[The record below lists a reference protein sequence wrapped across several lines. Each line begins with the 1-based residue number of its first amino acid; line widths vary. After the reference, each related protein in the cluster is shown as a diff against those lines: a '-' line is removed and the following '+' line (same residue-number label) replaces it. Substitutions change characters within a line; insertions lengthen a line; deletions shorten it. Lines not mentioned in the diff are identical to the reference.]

1 MKKQNL
7 IGIVFLAAFLL
18 FFFFE
23 GYSQNLVEIYK
34 NGAVKLVPET
44 NYAQG
49 NDWNQVFRSYY
60 DKMYDTYIGKR
71 KYVTVLSD
79 GSVVVSH
86 SYVDYYTLFDKDGN
100 FVREFSISTG
110 KNKKL
115 QKPIAGALNDKIL
128 YTKSDN
134 MGKIHFVDLQGNVKK
149 IVTVKY
155 SVYDILPLP
164 GDRLLVTGF
173 VVGKKSRDIVSIV
186 DYNTGDQ
193 KVIYSYWWEDG
204 RYSTSSAGEDVPFF
218 YRKKLENGSEIMVG
232 YHPAD
237 AVMPVGVRQ
246 SSIRARIAIVKQKIV
261 VAAPSVNQVI
271 TYDLNG
277 IELSRMS
284 IPFGKKEVSVEE
296 QKEILRKQI
305 ESTKNN
311 TDPTIIPNV
320 SMNVESEEYKKV
332 IKPELVK
339 KMEKDM
345 ALITEPVT
353 LPVFTTVIKDS
364 EDNLLFFEIPETK
377 GGNKFNVWVYQDGG
391 NFVCQ
396 SSFVCDDYD
405 LVINADRMA
414 FHNGYLYSVQDK
426 KGAKGIPM
434 RLVKFRLSK

>member
-7 IGIVFLAAFLL
+7 IGIVFLAAFLS

-34 NGAVKLVPET
+34 KGAVKLVPET

-426 KGAKGIPM
+426 KGTKGIPM

>member
-1 MKKQNL
+1 MKKHIF
-7 IGIVFLAAFLL
+7 IGIVFMAAII
-18 FFFFE
+18 FFQAK
-23 GYSQNLVEIYK
+23 GYSQTLLDTYK
-34 NGAVKLVPET
+34 NGAVKLVPEA
-44 NYAQG
+44 NYAQD

-60 DKMYDTYIGKR
+60 DKMYDTYVGKR

-86 SYVDYYTLFDKDGN
+86 SYEDYYTLFDKDGN
-100 FVREFSISTG
+100 FVREFSINTG

-115 QKPIAGALNDKIL
+115 TKPIAGALNDKIL
-128 YTKSDN
+128 YTKADN
-134 MGKIHFVDLQGNVKK
+134 LGKIHFIDLQGNIKK
-149 IVTVKY
+149 IVNIKY

-173 VVGKKSRDIVSIV
+173 VVGKKCRDIVSIV

-193 KVIYSYWWEDG
+193 KVIYSYWFQDG
-204 RYSTSSAGEDVPFF
+204 RYSASSAGEDVPFF
-218 YRKKLENGSEIMVG
+218 YRKKLENGSEFMIG
-232 YHPAD
+232 YHPVD
-237 AVMPVGVRQ
+237 AVMPIWLRQ
-246 SSIRARIAIVKQKIV
+246 GSIRVRVAIVKQKIV

-277 IELSRMS
+277 VELNRMN
-284 IPFGKKEVSVEE
+284 IPFGKNELSAEE

-305 ESTKNN
+305 EDLKKT
-311 TDPTIIPNV
+311 TDPTILPHV
-320 SMNVESEEYKKV
+320 STNVESEEYKKV
-332 IKPELVK
+332 ILPELVK

-353 LPVFTTVIKDS
+353 MPVFTTIIKDS

-396 SSFVCDDYD
+396 SSFICDDYD
-405 LVINADRMA
+405 LVIKADQMA
-414 FHNGYLYSVQDK
+414 FHNGFLYSVQDK

>member
-1 MKKQNL
+1 MKKHIF
-7 IGIVFLAAFLL
+7 IGIVFMAALV
-18 FFFFE
+18 FFQAK
-23 GYSQNLVEIYK
+23 GYSQTLLDTYK
-34 NGAVKLVPET
+34 NGAVKLIPET
-44 NYAQG
+44 NYAQD

-86 SYVDYYTLFDKDGN
+86 SYTDYYTLFDKDGN
-100 FVREFSISTG
+100 FVREFSINTG

-115 QKPIAGALNDKIL
+115 QKPIAGALNDKVL
-128 YTKSDN
+128 YTKADN
-134 MGKIHFVDLQGNVKK
+134 LGKIHFIDLQGNIKK
-149 IVTVKY
+149 IVNIKY

-173 VVGKKSRDIVSIV
+173 VVGKKCRDIVSIV

-204 RYSTSSAGEDVPFF
+204 RYTVSSTGEEVPFF
-218 YRKKLENGSEIMVG
+218 YRKKLENGSEFMIG
-232 YHPAD
+232 DHPAD
-237 AVMPVGVRQ
+237 AVMPIGLRQ
-246 SSIRARIAIVKQKIV
+246 SSIRVRVAIVKQKIV

-277 IELSRMS
+277 VELSRKS
-284 IPFGKKEVSVEE
+284 IPFGKKELSVAE

-305 ESTKNN
+305 EDTKKT
-311 TDPTIIPNV
+311 TDPTMVPNV
-320 SMNVESEEYKKV
+320 SMNVESEVYKKE
-332 IKPELVK
+332 ILPELVK

-345 ALITEPVT
+345 ALITEPVK
-353 LPVFTTVIKDS
+353 LPVFTTIIKDS

-391 NFVCQ
+391 EFVCQ

-414 FHNGYLYSVQDK
+414 FHNGFLYSVQDK

>member
-1 MKKQNL
+1 MKKHIF
-7 IGIVFLAAFLL
+7 IGIVSMAAIV
-18 FFFFE
+18 FFQAK
-23 GYSQNLVEIYK
+23 GYSQSLLNTYK

-44 NYAQG
+44 NYAQN

-60 DKMYDTYIGKR
+60 DKMYDTYVGKR

-86 SYVDYYTLFDKDGN
+86 SYTDYYTLFDKDGN
-100 FVREFSISTG
+100 FVREFSINTG

-115 QKPIAGALNDKIL
+115 QKPIAGALNDKVL
-128 YTKSDN
+128 YTKADN
-134 MGKIHFVDLQGNVKK
+134 LGKIHFIDLQGNIKK

-173 VVGKKSRDIVSIV
+173 VVGKKCRDIVSIV

-193 KVIYSYWWEDG
+193 KVIYSYWWVDG
-204 RYSTSSAGEDVPFF
+204 RYTASSTGEDVPFF
-218 YRKKLENGSEIMVG
+218 YRKKLENGSEFMIG

-237 AVMPVGVRQ
+237 AVMPVGLRQ
-246 SSIRARIAIVKQKIV
+246 STIRVRIAIVKQKIV
-261 VAAPSVNQVI
+261 VAAPSVNQII

-277 IELSRMS
+277 AELSRMS

-305 ESTKNN
+305 KSTKNN
-311 TDPTIIPNV
+311 TEPSIVPNV
-320 SMNVESEEYKKV
+320 SMNVETEEYKKV
-332 IKPELVK
+332 IMPELVK

-345 ALITEPVT
+345 ALITEPVK

-391 NFVCQ
+391 EFVCQ

>member
-1 MKKQNL
+1 MKKHIF
-7 IGIVFLAAFLL
+7 IGIVFMAAIV
-18 FFFFE
+18 FFQAK
-23 GYSQNLVEIYK
+23 GYSQTLLDTYK
-34 NGAVKLVPET
+34 KGAVKLVPET
-44 NYAQG
+44 NYAQD

-86 SYVDYYTLFDKDGN
+86 SYTDYYTLFDKDGN
-100 FVREFSISTG
+100 FVREFSINTG

-115 QKPIAGALNDKIL
+115 QKPIAGALNDKVL

-204 RYSTSSAGEDVPFF
+204 RYATSSTGEDVPFF

-237 AVMPVGVRQ
+237 AVMPIGVRQ

-261 VAAPSVNQVI
+261 VAAPSVNQII

-277 IELSRMS
+277 VELSRMN

-305 ESTKNN
+305 ESTKNG
-311 TDPTIIPNV
+311 TDPTIVPNV
-320 SMNVESEEYKKV
+320 SMNVESEEYDKV
-332 IKPELVK
+332 IKPELMK

-364 EDNLLFFEIPETK
+364 EDNLLFFEIPETT

-405 LVINADRMA
+405 LVINADRMS

>member
-1 MKKQNL
+1 MKKNNIIRIICL
-7 IGIVFLAAFLL
+7 VAVS

-34 NGAVKLVPET
+34 NGAVKLIPET
-44 NYAQG
+44 KYAQD
-49 NDWNQVFRSYY
+49 NDWNQAFRSYY

-86 SYVDYYTLFDKDGN
+86 SYTDYYTLFDKDGN

-134 MGKIHFVDLQGNVKK
+134 MGKIHFVDLQGNIKK

-204 RYSTSSAGEDVPFF
+204 RYSTSSTGEDVPFF

-237 AVMPVGVRQ
+237 AVMPVGLRQ

-277 IELSRMS
+277 VELSRMS

>member
-1 MKKQNL
+1 MKKNNL
-7 IGIVFLAAFLL
+7 IRIICLSTVM
-18 FFFFE
+18 FFAGE

-34 NGAVKLVPET
+34 KGAVKLVPET
-44 NYAQG
+44 NYAQD

-86 SYVDYYTLFDKDGN
+86 SYTDYYTLFDKDGN
-100 FVREFSISTG
+100 FVREFSINTG

-115 QKPIAGALNDKIL
+115 QKPIVGALNDKIL

-204 RYSTSSAGEDVPFF
+204 RYATSSAGEDVPFF

-237 AVMPVGVRQ
+237 AVMPIGVRQ

-261 VAAPSVNQVI
+261 VAAPSVNQII

-277 IELSRMS
+277 VELSRMN

-305 ESTKNN
+305 ESTKNG
-311 TDPTIIPNV
+311 TDPTIVPNV
-320 SMNVESEEYKKV
+320 SMNVESEEYNKV
-332 IKPELVK
+332 IKPELVR

>member
-1 MKKQNL
+1 MKKHIF
-7 IGIVFLAAFLL
+7 IGIVFMAAIVSFQAK
-18 FFFFE
+18 
-23 GYSQNLVEIYK
+23 GYSQTLLDTYK
-34 NGAVKLVPET
+34 NGAVKLVPEA
-44 NYAQG
+44 NYAQD

-86 SYVDYYTLFDKDGN
+86 SYTDYYTLFDKDGN
-100 FVREFSISTG
+100 FVREFSINTG

-115 QKPIAGALNDKIL
+115 TKPIAGALNDKVL
-128 YTKSDN
+128 YTKADN
-134 MGKIHFVDLQGNVKK
+134 LGKIHFVDLQGNIKK
-149 IVTVKY
+149 IVNIKY

-173 VVGKKSRDIVSIV
+173 VVGKKCRDIVSIV

-204 RYSTSSAGEDVPFF
+204 RYTASSTGGEVPFF

-237 AVMPVGVRQ
+237 AVMPVGLRQ
-246 SSIRARIAIVKQKIV
+246 SSIRVRIAIVKQKIV
-261 VAAPSVNQVI
+261 VASPSVNQII

-277 IELSRMS
+277 VELSRMS

-311 TDPTIIPNV
+311 TEPSIVPNV
-320 SMNVESEEYKKV
+320 SMNVESEEYNKV

>member
-1 MKKQNL
+1 MKKHIL
-7 IGIVFLAAFLL
+7 TRIICLAALI
-18 FFFFE
+18 FFVFE
-23 GYSQNLVEIYK
+23 GYSQKLVEIYK
-34 NGAVKLVPET
+34 NGAVKLVPEA
-44 NYAQG
+44 NYAQN
-49 NDWNQVFRSYY
+49 NDWNHVFRSYY
-60 DKMYDTYIGKR
+60 DKMYDTYVGKR

-86 SYVDYYTLFDKDGN
+86 SYTDYYTLFDKDGN

-115 QKPIAGALNDKIL
+115 QKPIVGALNDKIL

-134 MGKIHFVDLQGNVKK
+134 LGKIHFVDLQGNVKK
-149 IVTVKY
+149 IVTIKY

-173 VVGKKSRDIVSIV
+173 VVGKKCRDIVSIV
-186 DYNTGDQ
+186 DYNTGNQ
-193 KVIYSYWWEDG
+193 KVIYSHWWKDG
-204 RYSTSSAGEDVPFF
+204 RYSTSSEGEEVPFF
-218 YRKKLENGSEIMVG
+218 YRKKLENGSEFMIG
-232 YHPAD
+232 YHPSD
-237 AVMPVGVRQ
+237 AVMPVGLRQ
-246 SSIRARIAIVKQKIV
+246 SSIRVRIAVVKQKIV
-261 VAAPSVNQVI
+261 VAAPSVNQII

-277 IELSRMS
+277 AELSRMN

-305 ESTKNN
+305 EDLKKNTN
-311 TDPTIIPNV
+311 PSSIPNV

-332 IKPELVK
+332 IMPELVK
-339 KMEKDM
+339 KMEKDI

>member
-1 MKKQNL
+1 MKKHIF
-7 IGIVFLAAFLL
+7 IGIVFMAAIV
-18 FFFFE
+18 FFQAK
-23 GYSQNLVEIYK
+23 GYSQTLLDTYK
-34 NGAVKLVPET
+34 NGAVKLIPET
-44 NYAQG
+44 NYAQD

-60 DKMYDTYIGKR
+60 DKLYDTYVGKR

-86 SYVDYYTLFDKDGN
+86 SYTDYYTLFDKDGN
-100 FVREFSISTG
+100 FVREFSINTG

-115 QKPIAGALNDKIL
+115 QKPIAGALNDKVL
-128 YTKSDN
+128 YTKADN
-134 MGKIHFVDLQGNVKK
+134 LGKIHFIDLQGNIKK

-173 VVGKKSRDIVSIV
+173 VVGKKCRDIVSIV

-193 KVIYSYWWEDG
+193 KVIYSYWFQDG
-204 RYSTSSAGEDVPFF
+204 RYSASSAGEDVPFF
-218 YRKKLENGSEIMVG
+218 YRKKLENGSEFMIG
-232 YHPAD
+232 YHPVD
-237 AVMPVGVRQ
+237 AVMPIWLRQ
-246 SSIRARIAIVKQKIV
+246 GSIRVRVAIVKQKIV

-277 IELSRMS
+277 VELNRMN
-284 IPFGKKEVSVEE
+284 IPFGKNELSAEE

-305 ESTKNN
+305 EDLKKT
-311 TDPTIIPNV
+311 TDPTILPHV
-320 SMNVESEEYKKV
+320 STNVESEEYNKV
-332 IKPELVK
+332 ILPELVK

-353 LPVFTTVIKDS
+353 MPVFTTIIKDS

-405 LVINADRMA
+405 LVINAERMA
-414 FHNGYLYSVQDK
+414 FHNGFLYSVQEK

>member
-1 MKKQNL
+1 MKKHIL
-7 IGIVFLAAFLL
+7 IRIICLVAVS

-23 GYSQNLVEIYK
+23 GYSQNLLDKYK

-44 NYAQG
+44 NYAQD
-49 NDWNQVFRSYY
+49 NDWNQIFRPNYDIYGSYAGRY
-60 DKMYDTYIGKR
+60 

-86 SYVDYYTLFDKDGN
+86 SAVDYHTLFDKDGN

-115 QKPIAGALNDKIL
+115 TKPIVGALNDKIL
-128 YTKSDN
+128 YTEADN
-134 MGKIHFVDLQGNVKK
+134 LGKIHFVDLKGNIKK

-164 GDRLLVTGF
+164 GDRLLVMGF
-173 VVGKKSRDIVSIV
+173 VVGKKCRDIVSIV
-186 DYNTGDQ
+186 DYNTGEQ

-204 RYSTSSAGEDVPFF
+204 RYSTSSVGEDVPFF
-218 YRKKLENGSEIMVG
+218 YRKKLENGSEFMIG
-232 YHPAD
+232 YHPVD
-237 AVMPVGVRQ
+237 AVMPIWLRQ
-246 SSIRARIAIVKQKIV
+246 RSIRVRIAIVKQKIV

-277 IELSRMS
+277 VELSRMS
-284 IPFGKKEVSVEE
+284 IPFGKNELSAEE
-296 QKEILRKQI
+296 QKEILRNQI
-305 ESTKNN
+305 EDLKKT
-311 TDPTIIPNV
+311 TDPTILPHV
-320 SMNVESEEYKKV
+320 STNIELEEYKKV
-332 IKPELVK
+332 ILPELVK

-345 ALITEPVT
+345 ALITEPVN

-391 NFVCQ
+391 EFVCQ

-405 LVINADRMA
+405 LVINADRMV

-426 KGAKGIPM
+426 KGAKGIPL

>member
-7 IGIVFLAAFLL
+7 IGIVFLGAFLS

-44 NYAQG
+44 NYAQD
-49 NDWNQVFRSYY
+49 NDWNQVFRSYN

-86 SYVDYYTLFDKDGN
+86 SYTDYYTLFDKDGN

-134 MGKIHFVDLQGNVKK
+134 MGKIHFVDLQGNIKK

-173 VVGKKSRDIVSIV
+173 VIGKKSRDIVSIV

-204 RYSTSSAGEDVPFF
+204 RYATSSAGEDVPFF
-218 YRKKLENGSEIMVG
+218 YRKKLANGSEIMIG
-232 YHPAD
+232 YYPAD

-271 TYDLNG
+271 TYDMNG
-277 IELSRMS
+277 VELSRMS

-305 ESTKNN
+305 ESIKNN
-311 TDPTIIPNV
+311 TDPSIVPNV
-320 SMNVESEEYKKV
+320 SMNVESEEYDKV
-332 IKPELVK
+332 IKPELMK

-364 EDNLLFFEIPETK
+364 EDNLLFFEIPETT

-414 FHNGYLYSVQDK
+414 FHNGFLYSVQDK
-426 KGAKGIPM
+426 KDAKGIPM

>member
-1 MKKQNL
+1 MKKQTL
-7 IGIVFLAAFLL
+7 IRIVFLIAIL
-18 FFFFE
+18 FVFSE
-23 GYSQNLVEIYK
+23 GYSQSLLDTYK

-44 NYAQG
+44 NYAQD
-49 NDWNQVFRSYY
+49 NDWNQIFRSYY
-60 DKMYDTYIGKR
+60 DKMYDTYVGKR

-86 SYVDYYTLFDKDGN
+86 LYEDYYTLFDKNGN
-100 FVREFSISTG
+100 FVREFSIRTG

-115 QKPIAGALNDKIL
+115 MKPIAGALNDKVL
-128 YTKSDN
+128 YTKADN
-134 MGKIHFVDLQGNVKK
+134 LGKIHFVDLQGNIKK

-164 GDRLLVTGF
+164 GDRFLVTGF
-173 VVGKKSRDIVSIV
+173 VTGKKCRDIVSIV
-186 DYNTGDQ
+186 DYNTGEQ
-193 KVIYSYWWEDG
+193 EVIYSHWWQDG
-204 RYSTSSAGEDVPFF
+204 RYTTSSAGEDVPFF
-218 YRKKLENGSEIMVG
+218 YRKKLENGSEFMIG

-237 AVMPVGVRQ
+237 AVMSVGLRQ
-246 SSIRARIAIVKQKIV
+246 SSIRVRIAIVKQKIV
-261 VAAPSVNQVI
+261 VAEPSVNQVI

-277 IELSRMS
+277 VELSRMN
-284 IPFGKKEVSVEE
+284 IPFGKKELSVQE

-311 TDPTIIPNV
+311 TNPTMVPNV
-320 SMNVESEEYKKV
+320 SMNVETEEYKKV
-332 IKPELVK
+332 IMPGLVK

-345 ALITEPVT
+345 ALITEPVK

-364 EDNLLFFEIPETK
+364 EDNLLFFEIPETE
-377 GGNKFNVWVYQDGG
+377 GGNKFNVWVYQGG
-391 NFVCQ
+391 GDFVCQ

-414 FHNGYLYSVQDK
+414 FHNGYLYSVQEK

>member
-1 MKKQNL
+1 MKKQSL
-7 IGIVFLAAFLL
+7 IGIVFLTAFL
-18 FFFFE
+18 FFFSE
-23 GYSQNLVEIYK
+23 GYSQNLLDIYK
-34 NGAVKLVPET
+34 NGKVKLVPEA
-44 NYAQG
+44 NYAQD

-60 DKMYDTYIGKR
+60 DKMYDTYVGKR

-86 SYVDYYTLFDKDGN
+86 SHTDYYTLFDKNGN

-110 KNKKL
+110 KNRKL
-115 QKPIAGALNDKIL
+115 TKPIVGALNDKVL
-128 YTKSDN
+128 YTKADN
-134 MGKIHFVDLQGNVKK
+134 LGKIHFVDLQGNIKK
-149 IVTVKY
+149 IVTIKY

-173 VVGKKSRDIVSIV
+173 VVGKKCRDIVSIV

-193 KVIYSYWWEDG
+193 KVIYSHWWEDG

-218 YRKKLENGSEIMVG
+218 YRKKIENGSEFMIG

-237 AVMPVGVRQ
+237 AVIPVGLRQ
-246 SSIRARIAIVKQKIV
+246 SSIRVRIAVVKQKIV

-277 IELSRMS
+277 VELGRMS
-284 IPFGKKEVSVEE
+284 IPFGKKELSVEE

-305 ESTKNN
+305 EDAKKK
-311 TDPTIIPNV
+311 TDPSFVSDV
-320 SMNVESEEYKKV
+320 SMNIESEEYKKV
-332 IKPELVK
+332 IMPELVK

-345 ALITEPVT
+345 ALITEPVN
-353 LPVFTTVIKDS
+353 LPVFTTIIKDS

-391 NFVCQ
+391 EFVCQ

>member
-1 MKKQNL
+1 MKKHIF
-7 IGIVFLAAFLL
+7 IGIVFMAAIV
-18 FFFFE
+18 FFQAK
-23 GYSQNLVEIYK
+23 GYSQTLLDTYK
-34 NGAVKLVPET
+34 NGAVKLVPEA
-44 NYAQG
+44 NYAQD

-86 SYVDYYTLFDKDGN
+86 SYTDYYTLFDKDGN
-100 FVREFSISTG
+100 FVREFSINTG

-115 QKPIAGALNDKIL
+115 TKPIAGALNDKVL
-128 YTKSDN
+128 YTKADN
-134 MGKIHFVDLQGNVKK
+134 LGKIHFVDLQGNIKK
-149 IVTVKY
+149 IVNIKY

-173 VVGKKSRDIVSIV
+173 VVGKKCRDIVSIV

-204 RYSTSSAGEDVPFF
+204 RYTASSTGGEVPFF

-237 AVMPVGVRQ
+237 AVMPVGLRQ
-246 SSIRARIAIVKQKIV
+246 SSIRVRIAIVKQKIV
-261 VAAPSVNQVI
+261 VASPSVNQII

-277 IELSRMS
+277 VELSRMS

-311 TDPTIIPNV
+311 TEPSIVPNV
-320 SMNVESEEYKKV
+320 SMNVESEEYNKV

-405 LVINADRMA
+405 LVIKADQMA

>member
-1 MKKQNL
+1 MKKHIF
-7 IGIVFLAAFLL
+7 IGIVFMAAIVSFQAK
-18 FFFFE
+18 
-23 GYSQNLVEIYK
+23 GYSQTLLDTYK
-34 NGAVKLVPET
+34 NGAVKLVPEA
-44 NYAQG
+44 NYAQD

-86 SYVDYYTLFDKDGN
+86 SYEDYYTLFDKDGN

-115 QKPIAGALNDKIL
+115 TKPIAGVLNDKVL
-128 YTKSDN
+128 YTKADN
-134 MGKIHFVDLQGNVKK
+134 LGKIHFVDLQGNIKK
-149 IVTVKY
+149 IVTIKY

-164 GDRLLVTGF
+164 GNRLLVTGF
-173 VVGKKSRDIVSIV
+173 VVGKKCRDIVSIV

-193 KVIYSYWWEDG
+193 KVIYSYWWQDG
-204 RYSTSSAGEDVPFF
+204 RYTASSTGEEVPFF
-218 YRKKLENGSEIMVG
+218 YRKKLENGTEFMIG

-237 AVMPVGVRQ
+237 AVMPIGLSQ
-246 SSIRARIAIVKQKIV
+246 SSIRVRVAIVKQKIV

-277 IELSRMS
+277 VELNRMT

-311 TDPTIIPNV
+311 TDPTIVPNV
-320 SMNVESEEYKKV
+320 SMNVESEVYKKV
-332 IKPELVK
+332 IMPELVK

-345 ALITEPVT
+345 ALITEPVK

-391 NFVCQ
+391 EFVCQ

-405 LVINADRMA
+405 LVINTDRMA
-414 FHNGYLYSVQDK
+414 FHNGFLYSVQDK

>member
-115 QKPIAGALNDKIL
+115 QKPIVGALNDKIL

-204 RYSTSSAGEDVPFF
+204 RYSTSSTGEDVPFF

>member
-1 MKKQNL
+1 MKKNNL
-7 IGIVFLAAFLL
+7 IRIICLSTVM
-18 FFFFE
+18 FFACE

-34 NGAVKLVPET
+34 KGAVKLVPET
-44 NYAQG
+44 NYAQD

-86 SYVDYYTLFDKDGN
+86 SYTDYYTLFDKDGN
-100 FVREFSISTG
+100 FVREFSINTG

-115 QKPIAGALNDKIL
+115 QKPIAGALNDKVL

-204 RYSTSSAGEDVPFF
+204 RYATSSAGEDVPFF

-237 AVMPVGVRQ
+237 AVMPIGVRQ

-261 VAAPSVNQVI
+261 VAAPSVNQII

-277 IELSRMS
+277 VELSRMS

-311 TDPTIIPNV
+311 TESSVVPNV
-320 SMNVESEEYKKV
+320 SMNVESEEYNKV
-332 IKPELVK
+332 IKPELVR

>member
-7 IGIVFLAAFLL
+7 IGIVFLAAFL
-18 FFFFE
+18 FFFSE
-23 GYSQNLVEIYK
+23 GYTQNLLDIYK
-34 NGAVKLVPET
+34 NGAVKLVPEA
-44 NYAQG
+44 NYAQN

-60 DKMYDTYIGKR
+60 NKMYDTYVGKR
-71 KYVTVLSD
+71 KYVTMLSD

-86 SYVDYYTLFDKDGN
+86 SYEDYYTLFDKNGN

-115 QKPIAGALNDKIL
+115 MKPIVGALNDKVL
-128 YTKSDN
+128 YTKADN
-134 MGKIHFVDLQGNVKK
+134 LGKIHFVDLQGNIKK
-149 IVTVKY
+149 IVTIKY

-164 GDRLLVTGF
+164 GYRLLVTGF
-173 VVGKKSRDIVSIV
+173 VVGKKCRDIVSIV
-186 DYNTGDQ
+186 DYNTGNQ
-193 KVIYSYWWEDG
+193 KVIYSHWWEDG

-218 YRKKLENGSEIMVG
+218 YRKKLENGSEFMIG

-237 AVMPVGVRQ
+237 AVMPVGLRQ
-246 SSIRARIAIVKQKIV
+246 SSIRVRIAVVKQKIV

-277 IELSRMS
+277 VELGRMS
-284 IPFGKKEVSVEE
+284 IPFGKKELSVEE

-305 ESTKNN
+305 EDAKKK
-311 TDPTIIPNV
+311 TDPSFVSDV
-320 SMNVESEEYKKV
+320 SMNIESEEYKKV
-332 IKPELVK
+332 IMPELVK

-345 ALITEPVT
+345 ALITEPVN
-353 LPVFTTVIKDS
+353 LPVFTTLIKDS

-391 NFVCQ
+391 EFVCQ

>member
-100 FVREFSISTG
+100 FVREFSINTG

-115 QKPIAGALNDKIL
+115 QKPIVGALNDKIL

-134 MGKIHFVDLQGNVKK
+134 MGKIHFVDLQGNIKK

-204 RYSTSSAGEDVPFF
+204 RYSTSSTGEDVPFF

>member
-1 MKKQNL
+1 MKKHIL
-7 IGIVFLAAFLL
+7 IRIICLIVVAF
-18 FFFFE
+18 FVFE
-23 GYSQNLVEIYK
+23 GYSQNLLDIYK
-34 NGAVKLVPET
+34 NGAVKLVPEA
-44 NYAQG
+44 NYAQY
-49 NDWNQVFRSYY
+49 NDWNQIFRSYY
-60 DKMYDTYIGKR
+60 DKMYDTYVGKR

-86 SYVDYYTLFDKDGN
+86 SYEDYYTLFDKDGN

-115 QKPIAGALNDKIL
+115 MKPIAGALNDKVL
-128 YTKSDN
+128 YTKADN
-134 MGKIHFVDLQGNVKK
+134 LGKIHFVDLQGNIKK
-149 IVTVKY
+149 IVTIKY

-173 VVGKKSRDIVSIV
+173 VVGKKCRDIVSIV

-193 KVIYSYWWEDG
+193 KVIYSHWWEDG

-218 YRKKLENGSEIMVG
+218 YRKKLENGSEFMIG

-237 AVMPVGVRQ
+237 AVMPVGLRQ
-246 SSIRARIAIVKQKIV
+246 SSIRVRIAVVKQKIV

-277 IELSRMS
+277 VELSRKS
-284 IPFGKKEVSVEE
+284 IPFGKKELSVEE

-305 ESTKNN
+305 EDTKKNTNSTS
-311 TDPTIIPNV
+311 TPDG

-332 IKPELVK
+332 IMPELVK

-345 ALITEPVT
+345 TLITEPVN
-353 LPVFTTVIKDS
+353 LPVFTTIIKDS

-414 FHNGYLYSVQDK
+414 FHNGYLYSVQDN

-434 RLVKFRLSK
+434 RLVKFKLSK

>member
-7 IGIVFLAAFLL
+7 IGIVFLAAFLS

-34 NGAVKLVPET
+34 KGAVKLVPET

-311 TDPTIIPNV
+311 TEPSIVPNV

-426 KGAKGIPM
+426 KGTKGIPM

>member
-1 MKKQNL
+1 MKKHIL
-7 IGIVFLAAFLL
+7 IRIICLIVVAF
-18 FFFFE
+18 FVFE
-23 GYSQNLVEIYK
+23 GYSQNLLDIYK
-34 NGAVKLVPET
+34 NGKVKLVPEA
-44 NYAQG
+44 NYAQY
-49 NDWNQVFRSYY
+49 NDWSQVFRSYY
-60 DKMYDTYIGKR
+60 DKMYDTYVGKR

-86 SYVDYYTLFDKDGN
+86 SYEDYYTLFDKDGN

-110 KNKKL
+110 KKKKL
-115 QKPIAGALNDKIL
+115 MKPIVGALNDKVL
-128 YTKSDN
+128 YTKADN
-134 MGKIHFVDLQGNVKK
+134 LGKIHFVDLQGNVKK

-164 GDRLLVTGF
+164 GNRLLVTGF
-173 VVGKKSRDIVSIV
+173 VVGKKCRDIVSIV

-204 RYSTSSAGEDVPFF
+204 RYATSSAGEDVPFF
-218 YRKKLENGSEIMVG
+218 YRKKLENGSEFMIG

-237 AVMPVGVRQ
+237 AVMPVGLRQ
-246 SSIRARIAIVKQKIV
+246 SSIRVRIAIVKQKIV

-277 IELSRMS
+277 VELSRKS
-284 IPFGKKEVSVEE
+284 IPFGKKELSVEE

-305 ESTKNN
+305 EDTKKNTNSTS
-311 TDPTIIPNV
+311 TPDG

-332 IKPELVK
+332 ILPELVK

-345 ALITEPVT
+345 ALITEPVN
-353 LPVFTTVIKDS
+353 LPVFTTLIKDS

-391 NFVCQ
+391 EFVCQ

-434 RLVKFRLSK
+434 RLVKFKLSK

>member
-1 MKKQNL
+1 MKKHIF
-7 IGIVFLAAFLL
+7 IGIVFMAAIV
-18 FFFFE
+18 FFQAK
-23 GYSQNLVEIYK
+23 GYSQTLLDTYK

-44 NYAQG
+44 NYAQD

-86 SYVDYYTLFDKDGN
+86 SYTDYYTLFDKDGN
-100 FVREFSISTG
+100 FVREFSINTG

-115 QKPIAGALNDKIL
+115 QKPIAGALNDKVL

-204 RYSTSSAGEDVPFF
+204 RYATSSAGEDVPFF

-237 AVMPVGVRQ
+237 AVMPIGVRQ

-261 VAAPSVNQVI
+261 VAAPSVNQII

-277 IELSRMS
+277 VELSRMN

-305 ESTKNN
+305 ESTKNG
-311 TDPTIIPNV
+311 TDPTIVPNV
-320 SMNVESEEYKKV
+320 SMNVETEEYKKV
-332 IKPELVK
+332 IMPELVK

-345 ALITEPVT
+345 ALITEPVK

-391 NFVCQ
+391 EFVCQ

>member
-7 IGIVFLAAFLL
+7 IGIVFLAAFL

-23 GYSQNLVEIYK
+23 GYSQNLVETYK
-34 NGAVKLVPET
+34 NGAVKLVPES
-44 NYAQG
+44 NYAQD

-60 DKMYDTYIGKR
+60 DKMYDTYVGKR

-86 SYVDYYTLFDKDGN
+86 SYTDYYTLFDKDGN
-100 FVREFSISTG
+100 FVREFSINTG

-115 QKPIAGALNDKIL
+115 MKPIAGALNDKIL
-128 YTKSDN
+128 YTKADN
-134 MGKIHFVDLQGNVKK
+134 LGKIHFVDLQGNIKK
-149 IVTVKY
+149 IVNIKY

-173 VVGKKSRDIVSIV
+173 VVGKKCRDIVSIV

-193 KVIYSYWWEDG
+193 KVIYSYWWVDG
-204 RYSTSSAGEDVPFF
+204 RYTASSTGEDVPFF
-218 YRKKLENGSEIMVG
+218 YRKKLENGSEFMIG

-237 AVMPVGVRQ
+237 AVMPVGLRQ
-246 SSIRARIAIVKQKIV
+246 STIRVRIAIVKQKIV
-261 VAAPSVNQVI
+261 VAAPSVNQII

-277 IELSRMS
+277 AELSRMN

-311 TDPTIIPNV
+311 TDPTIVPNV

-332 IKPELVK
+332 ILPELVK

-364 EDNLLFFEIPETK
+364 ENNLLFFEIPETK

-405 LVINADRMA
+405 LVINAERMA
-414 FHNGYLYSVQDK
+414 FHNGFLYSVQEK

>member
-1 MKKQNL
+1 MKKHIF
-7 IGIVFLAAFLL
+7 IGIVFMAAIVSFQAK
-18 FFFFE
+18 
-23 GYSQNLVEIYK
+23 GYSQTLLDTYK
-34 NGAVKLVPET
+34 NGAVKLVPEA
-44 NYAQG
+44 NYAQD

-86 SYVDYYTLFDKDGN
+86 SYTDYYTLFDKDGN
-100 FVREFSISTG
+100 FVREFSINTG

-115 QKPIAGALNDKIL
+115 TKPIAGALNDKVL
-128 YTKSDN
+128 YTKADN
-134 MGKIHFVDLQGNVKK
+134 LGKIHFVDLQGNIKK
-149 IVTVKY
+149 IVNIKY

-173 VVGKKSRDIVSIV
+173 VVGKKCRDIVSIV

-204 RYSTSSAGEDVPFF
+204 RYSTSSTGGEVPFF

-237 AVMPVGVRQ
+237 AVMPVGLRQ
-246 SSIRARIAIVKQKIV
+246 SSIRVRIAIVKQKIV
-261 VAAPSVNQVI
+261 VASPSVNQII

-277 IELSRMS
+277 VELSRMS

-311 TDPTIIPNV
+311 TEPSIVPNV
-320 SMNVESEEYKKV
+320 SMNVESEEYNKV

>member
-1 MKKQNL
+1 MKKHIF
-7 IGIVFLAAFLL
+7 IGIVFMAAIV
-18 FFFFE
+18 FFQAK
-23 GYSQNLVEIYK
+23 GYSQTLLDTYK
-34 NGAVKLVPET
+34 NGAVKLIPET
-44 NYAQG
+44 NYAQD

-60 DKMYDTYIGKR
+60 DKLYDTYVGKR

-86 SYVDYYTLFDKDGN
+86 SYEDYYTLFDKDGK
-100 FVREFSISTG
+100 FVREFSINTG

-115 QKPIAGALNDKIL
+115 QKPIAGALNDKVL
-128 YTKSDN
+128 YTKADN
-134 MGKIHFVDLQGNVKK
+134 LGKIHFIDLQGNIKK
-149 IVTVKY
+149 IVNIKY

-173 VVGKKSRDIVSIV
+173 VVGKKCRDIVSIV
-186 DYNTGDQ
+186 DYNTGNQ

-204 RYSTSSAGEDVPFF
+204 RYTASSTGEEVPFF
-218 YRKKLENGSEIMVG
+218 YRKKLENGSEFMIG

-237 AVMPVGVRQ
+237 AVMPVGLRQ
-246 SSIRARIAIVKQKIV
+246 SSIRVRIAIVKQKIV

-277 IELSRMS
+277 VELNRMN
-284 IPFGKKEVSVEE
+284 IPFGKKELSVAE

-311 TDPTIIPNV
+311 TEPSIVPNV
-320 SMNVESEEYKKV
+320 SMNVETEEYKKV
-332 IKPELVK
+332 IMPELVK

-345 ALITEPVT
+345 ALITEPVK

-391 NFVCQ
+391 EFVCQ

>member
-1 MKKQNL
+1 MKKHIL
-7 IGIVFLAAFLL
+7 TRIICLVAVM
-18 FFFFE
+18 FFVCE
-23 GYSQNLVEIYK
+23 GYSQNLLDIYK
-34 NGAVKLVPET
+34 NGKVKLVPEA
-44 NYAQG
+44 NYAQN
-49 NDWNQVFRSYY
+49 NDWNQIFRSYY
-60 DKMYDTYIGKR
+60 DKMYDTYVGKR

-86 SYVDYYTLFDKDGN
+86 SYTDYYTLFDKDGN

-115 QKPIAGALNDKIL
+115 TKPIVGALNDKVL
-128 YTKSDN
+128 YTKADN
-134 MGKIHFVDLQGNVKK
+134 LGKIHFIDLQGNIKK
-149 IVTVKY
+149 IVTIKY

-173 VVGKKSRDIVSIV
+173 VVGKKCRDIVSIV

-193 KVIYSYWWEDG
+193 KVIYSHWWEDG
-204 RYSTSSAGEDVPFF
+204 RYATSSDGEDVPFF
-218 YRKKLENGSEIMVG
+218 YRKKLENGSEFMIG

-237 AVMPVGVRQ
+237 AVMPVGLRQ
-246 SSIRARIAIVKQKIV
+246 SSIRVRIAVVKQKIV

-277 IELSRMS
+277 VELGRMS
-284 IPFGKKEVSVEE
+284 IPFGKKELSVEE
-296 QKEILRKQI
+296 QKKILRKQI
-305 ESTKNN
+305 EDTKNN
-311 TDPTIIPNV
+311 TNSTSVQDG
-320 SMNVESEEYKKV
+320 SMNVESQEYKKV
-332 IKPELVK
+332 IMPELVK

-391 NFVCQ
+391 EFVCQ

>member
-7 IGIVFLAAFLL
+7 IGIVFLAAFL

-23 GYSQNLVEIYK
+23 GYSQNLVETYK
-34 NGAVKLVPET
+34 NGAVKLVPES
-44 NYAQG
+44 NYAQD

-60 DKMYDTYIGKR
+60 DKMYDTYVGKR

-86 SYVDYYTLFDKDGN
+86 SYTDYYTLFDKDGN
-100 FVREFSISTG
+100 FVREFSINTG

-115 QKPIAGALNDKIL
+115 MKPIAGALNDKIL
-128 YTKSDN
+128 YTKADN
-134 MGKIHFVDLQGNVKK
+134 LGKIHFVDLQGNIKK
-149 IVTVKY
+149 IVNIKY

-173 VVGKKSRDIVSIV
+173 VVGKKCRDIVSIV

-193 KVIYSYWWEDG
+193 KVIYSYWWVDG
-204 RYSTSSAGEDVPFF
+204 RYTASSTGEDVPFF
-218 YRKKLENGSEIMVG
+218 YRKKLENGSEFMIG

-237 AVMPVGVRQ
+237 AVMPVGLRQ
-246 SSIRARIAIVKQKIV
+246 STIRVRIAIVKQKIV
-261 VAAPSVNQVI
+261 VAAPSVNQII

-277 IELSRMS
+277 AELSRMS

-311 TDPTIIPNV
+311 TEPSIVPNV
-320 SMNVESEEYKKV
+320 SMNVESEKYNKV

-405 LVINADRMA
+405 LVINAERMA
-414 FHNGYLYSVQDK
+414 FHNRFLYSVQEK

>member
-7 IGIVFLAAFLL
+7 IGIVFLGAFLS

-44 NYAQG
+44 NYAQD
-49 NDWNQVFRSYY
+49 NDWNQVFRSYN

-86 SYVDYYTLFDKDGN
+86 SYTDYYTLFDKDGN
-100 FVREFSISTG
+100 FVREFSINTG

-115 QKPIAGALNDKIL
+115 QKPIAGALNDKVL

-204 RYSTSSAGEDVPFF
+204 RYATSSTGEDVPFF

-237 AVMPVGVRQ
+237 AVMPIGVRQ

-261 VAAPSVNQVI
+261 VAAPSVNQII

-277 IELSRMS
+277 VELSRMN

-305 ESTKNN
+305 ESTKNG
-311 TDPTIIPNV
+311 TDPTIVPNV
-320 SMNVESEEYKKV
+320 SMNVESEEYDKV
-332 IKPELVK
+332 IKPELMK

-364 EDNLLFFEIPETK
+364 EDNLLFFEIPETT

-405 LVINADRMA
+405 LVINADRMS

>member
-1 MKKQNL
+1 MKKNNL
-7 IGIVFLAAFLL
+7 IRIICLSTVM
-18 FFFFE
+18 FFAGE

-34 NGAVKLVPET
+34 KGAVKLVPET
-44 NYAQG
+44 NYAQD

-86 SYVDYYTLFDKDGN
+86 SYTDYYTLFDKDGN
-100 FVREFSISTG
+100 FVREFSINTG

-115 QKPIAGALNDKIL
+115 QKPIAGALNDKVL

-173 VVGKKSRDIVSIV
+173 VVGKKSRDVVSIV

-204 RYSTSSAGEDVPFF
+204 RYATSSAGEDVPFF

-237 AVMPVGVRQ
+237 AVMPIGVRQ

-261 VAAPSVNQVI
+261 VAAPSVNQII

-277 IELSRMS
+277 VELSRMN

-305 ESTKNN
+305 ESTKNG
-311 TDPTIIPNV
+311 TDPTIVPNV
-320 SMNVESEEYKKV
+320 SMNVESEEYNKV
-332 IKPELVK
+332 IKPELVR

>member
-1 MKKQNL
+1 MKNQTL
-7 IGIVFLAAFLL
+7 IGIVFLTAIL
-18 FFFFE
+18 FVFSE
-23 GYSQNLVEIYK
+23 GFSQNLLEMYK

-44 NYAQG
+44 NYAQD

-60 DKMYDTYIGKR
+60 DKMYDTYVGKR

-86 SYVDYYTLFDKDGN
+86 SYTDYYTLFDKNGN
-100 FVREFSISTG
+100 FVREFSINTG

-115 QKPIAGALNDKIL
+115 TKPIAGALNDKVL
-128 YTKSDN
+128 YTKADN
-134 MGKIHFVDLQGNVKK
+134 LGKIHFVDLKGNIKK
-149 IVTVKY
+149 IVTVKH

-173 VVGKKSRDIVSIV
+173 VVGKKCRDIVSIV
-186 DYNTGDQ
+186 DYNTGEQ
-193 KVIYSYWWEDG
+193 KVIYSYWWQDG
-204 RYSTSSAGEDVPFF
+204 RYTTSSSAEDVPFF
-218 YRKKLENGSEIMVG
+218 YRKKIENGSEFMIG
-232 YHPAD
+232 YHPVD
-237 AVMPVGVRQ
+237 AVMPIWLRRG
-246 SSIRARIAIVKQKIV
+246 SIRVRIAIVKQKIV

-277 IELSRMS
+277 VELSRMS
-284 IPFGKKEVSVEE
+284 IPFGKNELSAEE

-305 ESTKNN
+305 EDLKKTP
-311 TDPTIIPNV
+311 DPTILPHV
-320 SMNVESEEYKKV
+320 STNVESEEYKKV
-332 IKPELVK
+332 ILPELVK
-339 KMEKDM
+339 KMEKDL

-353 LPVFTTVIKDS
+353 LPVFTTIIKDS

-391 NFVCQ
+391 EFVCQ

-405 LVINADRMA
+405 LVINAERMA
-414 FHNGYLYSVQDK
+414 FHNGFLYSVQEK

>member
-1 MKKQNL
+1 MKKQKL
-7 IGIVFLAAFLL
+7 IGIIFLAAISF

-23 GYSQNLVEIYK
+23 GYAQNLLDIYK
-34 NGAVKLVPET
+34 NGAVKLVPEA
-44 NYAQG
+44 NYAQN
-49 NDWNQVFRSYY
+49 NDWNQVFRPNYDIYGSYAGRY
-60 DKMYDTYIGKR
+60 

-86 SYVDYYTLFDKDGN
+86 SAVDYHTLFDKDGN

-115 QKPIAGALNDKIL
+115 MKPIAGALNDKVL
-128 YTKSDN
+128 YTKADN
-134 MGKIHFVDLQGNVKK
+134 LGKIHFVDLQGNIKK
-149 IVTVKY
+149 IVTIKY

-173 VVGKKSRDIVSIV
+173 VVGKKCRDIVSIV

-193 KVIYSYWWEDG
+193 KVIYSHWWEDG

-218 YRKKLENGSEIMVG
+218 YRKKLENGSEFMIG

-237 AVMPVGVRQ
+237 AVMPVGLRQ
-246 SSIRARIAIVKQKIV
+246 SSIRVRIAVVKQKIV

-277 IELSRMS
+277 VELSRKS
-284 IPFGKKEVSVEE
+284 IPFGKKELSVEE

-305 ESTKNN
+305 EDTKKNTNSTS
-311 TDPTIIPNV
+311 TPDG

-332 IKPELVK
+332 IMPELVK

-345 ALITEPVT
+345 TLITEPVN
-353 LPVFTTVIKDS
+353 LPVFTTIIKDS

-414 FHNGYLYSVQDK
+414 FHNGYLYSVQDN

-434 RLVKFRLSK
+434 RLVKFKLSK

>member
-1 MKKQNL
+1 MKKHIF
-7 IGIVFLAAFLL
+7 IGIVFMAAIV
-18 FFFFE
+18 FFQAK
-23 GYSQNLVEIYK
+23 GYSQTLLDTYK
-34 NGAVKLVPET
+34 NGAVKLIPET
-44 NYAQG
+44 NYAQD

-60 DKMYDTYIGKR
+60 DKLYDTYVGKR

-86 SYVDYYTLFDKDGN
+86 SYTDYYTLFDKDGN
-100 FVREFSISTG
+100 FVREFSINTG

-115 QKPIAGALNDKIL
+115 QKPIAGALNDKVL
-128 YTKSDN
+128 YTKADN
-134 MGKIHFVDLQGNVKK
+134 LGKIHFIDLQGNIKK

-173 VVGKKSRDIVSIV
+173 VVGKKCRDIVSIV

-193 KVIYSYWWEDG
+193 KVIYSYWFQDG
-204 RYSTSSAGEDVPFF
+204 RYSASSAGEDVPFF
-218 YRKKLENGSEIMVG
+218 YRKKLENGSEFMIG
-232 YHPAD
+232 YHPVD
-237 AVMPVGVRQ
+237 AVMPIWLRQ
-246 SSIRARIAIVKQKIV
+246 GSIRVRVAIVKQKIV

-277 IELSRMS
+277 VELNRMN
-284 IPFGKKEVSVEE
+284 IPFGKNELSAEE

-305 ESTKNN
+305 EDLKKT
-311 TDPTIIPNV
+311 TDPTILPHV
-320 SMNVESEEYKKV
+320 STNVESEEYNKV
-332 IKPELVK
+332 ILPELVK
-339 KMEKDM
+339 KMEKDI

-353 LPVFTTVIKDS
+353 MPVFTTIIKDS

-405 LVINADRMA
+405 LVINAERMA
-414 FHNGYLYSVQDK
+414 FHNGFLYSVQEK

>member
-1 MKKQNL
+1 MKKQKL

-44 NYAQG
+44 NYAQD
-49 NDWNQVFRSYY
+49 NNWNQVFRSYY

-86 SYVDYYTLFDKDGN
+86 SYKDYYTLFDKDGN

-115 QKPIAGALNDKIL
+115 QKPIVGALNDKIL

-149 IVTVKY
+149 IVTIKY

-173 VVGKKSRDIVSIV
+173 VVGKKCRDIVSIV

-193 KVIYSYWWEDG
+193 KVIYSHWWEDG
-204 RYSTSSAGEDVPFF
+204 RYSTSSEGEDVPFF
-218 YRKKLENGSEIMVG
+218 YRKKLENGSEFMIG
-232 YHPAD
+232 YHPSD
-237 AVMPVGVRQ
+237 AVMPVGLRQ
-246 SSIRARIAIVKQKIV
+246 SSIRVRIAVVKQKIV
-261 VAAPSVNQVI
+261 VAAPSVNQII

-277 IELSRMS
+277 AELSRMN

-305 ESTKNN
+305 EDLKKN
-311 TDPTIIPNV
+311 TDPTSIPNV

-332 IKPELVK
+332 IMPELVK

-414 FHNGYLYSVQDK
+414 FLNGYLYSVQDK

-434 RLVKFRLSK
+434 RLVKFRLTK

>member
-1 MKKQNL
+1 MKKNNL
-7 IGIVFLAAFLL
+7 IRIICLSTVM
-18 FFFFE
+18 FFAGE

-34 NGAVKLVPET
+34 KGAVKLVPET
-44 NYAQG
+44 NYAQD

-86 SYVDYYTLFDKDGN
+86 SYKDYYTLFDKDGN

-115 QKPIAGALNDKIL
+115 QKPIVGALNDKIL

-204 RYSTSSAGEDVPFF
+204 RYATSSAGEDVPFF

-237 AVMPVGVRQ
+237 AVMPIGVRQ

-261 VAAPSVNQVI
+261 VAAPSVNQII

-277 IELSRMS
+277 VELSRMN

-305 ESTKNN
+305 ESTKNG
-311 TDPTIIPNV
+311 TDPTVVPNV
-320 SMNVESEEYKKV
+320 SMNVESEEYNKV
-332 IKPELVK
+332 IKPELVR

>member
-1 MKKQNL
+1 MKKNNIIRIICL
-7 IGIVFLAAFLL
+7 VAVS

-34 NGAVKLVPET
+34 NGAVKLIPET
-44 NYAQG
+44 KYAQD
-49 NDWNQVFRSYY
+49 NDWYQVFRSYY

-86 SYVDYYTLFDKDGN
+86 SYTDYYTLFDKDGN

-204 RYSTSSAGEDVPFF
+204 RYATSSAGEEVPFF

-232 YHPAD
+232 YHPVD
-237 AVMPVGVRQ
+237 AVMPVGLRQ

-277 IELSRMS
+277 VELSRMS

-311 TDPTIIPNV
+311 TEPSIIPNV
-320 SMNVESEEYKKV
+320 SMNVESEEYNKV

-396 SSFVCDDYD
+396 SGFVCDDYD